1 MRHRPLW
8 PAATSIVAI
17 ALAMAVGAASL
28 AEAADD
34 DKGFGLEDFQVET
47 AQDLLDICTLDQ
59 SHPSYWEAKAFC
71 YGYFQGGV
79 DFHHALSSGPNF
91 QPIACPTDEATVR
104 DAVAAFVAYA
114 RANPEDLSERPMDVV
129 FRAVSEKWP
138 CS

>member
-8 PAATSIVAI
+8 PAATSIVAT
-17 ALAMAVGAASL
+17 ALVMAVAAAPL

-34 DKGFGLEDFQVET
+34 EGFTLDDFQVET

-59 SHPSYWEAKAFC
+59 SHPSHWAAWAFC
-71 YGYFQGGV
+71 YGYFQGGA

-91 QPIACPTDEATVR
+91 QPIACPTDQATVR
-104 DAVAAFVAYA
+104 DAVDAFVTYA